1 MPCKISCAISA
12 MFIIGMIFMTFST
25 TQNNIIAKYENQLPK
40 ELHVTY
46 QKIVKDR
53 LQNYYVGYILG
64 FILAILIIFYN
75 LNVRKIPASN
85 LSIVCLVVA
94 CSFLVNY
101 FYYILAPKK
110 DWMLNHIKTPEQTK
124 SWLEMYRGMQFYYH
138 SGLLLGL
145 IGVGTF
151 AFAFCK

>member
-12 MFIIGMIFMTFST
+12 IFIIGMIFMTFAT
-25 TQNNIIAKYENQLPK
+25 TQNDIIAKYEMQLPE

-46 QKIVKDR
+46 QNIVKDR

-64 FILAILIIFYN
+64 FILAIIVIFYN
-75 LNVRKIPASN
+75 MNVRKIPASN
-85 LSIVCLVVA
+85 LSMVCLVVSL
-94 CSFLVNY
+94 SFLVNY

-110 DWMLNHIKTPEQTK
+110 DWMLNHVKTPEQTRA
-124 SWLEMYRGMQFYYH
+124 WLEMYRGMQFYYH
-138 SGLLLGL
+138 SGIVLGLLG
-145 IGVGTF
+145 VGAF

>member
-12 MFIIGMIFMTFST
+12 IFRIGMIFMTFAT
-25 TQNNIIAKYENQLPK
+25 TQNDIIAKYEMQLPE

-46 QKIVKDR
+46 QNIVKDR

-64 FILAILIIFYN
+64 FILAIIVIFYN
-75 LNVRKIPASN
+75 MNVRKIPASN
-85 LSIVCLVVA
+85 LSMVCLVVSL
-94 CSFLVNY
+94 SFLVNY

-110 DWMLNHIKTPEQTK
+110 DWMLNHVKTPEQTRA
-124 SWLEMYRGMQFYYH
+124 WLEMYRGMQFYYH
-138 SGLLLGL
+138 SGIVLGLLG
-145 IGVGTF
+145 VGAF